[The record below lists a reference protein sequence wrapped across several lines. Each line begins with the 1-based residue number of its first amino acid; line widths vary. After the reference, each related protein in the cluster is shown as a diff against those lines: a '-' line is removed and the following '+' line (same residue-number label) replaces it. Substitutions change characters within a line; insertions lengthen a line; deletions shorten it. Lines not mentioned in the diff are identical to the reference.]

1 MNAFGRFSPFFFADI
16 RFWSFLKKLWL
27 ANRCTSAIILF
38 LLKNRRRT
46 IEMKKK
52 PSTKKIGIFATI
64 GVLVALLVFAF
75 APDGVNAQEEE
86 QQAAAP
92 VLEVET
98 SLPLYETITEWDEYT
113 GRFQASNHVDVRAR
127 VSGFLEKV
135 NFKDGQY
142 VHKGQVLFVI
152 DQRPYQIAL
161 AQAKAN
167 YAQTLTTVKT
177 AEDNYKRVETLRATG
192 AVSIEE
198 YDQRKQALAHA
209 KASLKLA
216 EAKVDQAQLDLEFTK
231 VKAPISGLVSR
242 DRVNEGNLID
252 GGSANSTLLTT
263 IVATNPI
270 HFYFT
275 SSESNYLKYV
285 RLAKDGKRN
294 NPREQGIPVEIQLL
308 DETDFV
314 HKGKLDFIDN
324 QIDMQSGTIES
335 RAVLANENNLL
346 EPGMFGKARIIGSAE
361 HKAIMIPDHIIG
373 TNQSVRFVYVLNDSS
388 EVVSKPVELGPL
400 HSNGLRIVREGLS
413 KDDKLIT
420 NNLQKIRPGMLVHT
434 SQTNVVSGE
443 SELASLEHSQN
454 L

>member
-1 MNAFGRFSPFFFADI
+1 MK
-16 RFWSFLKKLWL
+16 LKSK
-27 ANRCTSAIILF
+27 TQ
-38 LLKNRRRT
+38 KV
-46 IEMKKK
+46 
-52 PSTKKIGIFATI
+52 GIYAAI
-64 GVLVALLVFAF
+64 GVVVVLLVLAF
-75 APDGVNAQEEE
+75 IPNGVSAQEEG
-86 QQAAAP
+86 QQAATP

-98 SLPLYETITEWDEYT
+98 SLPLYESITEWDQYT
-113 GRFQASNHVDVRAR
+113 GRFEASNHVDVRAR

-135 NFKDGQY
+135 NFTDGQL
-142 VHKGQVLFVI
+142 VKKGQILFVI
-152 DQRPYQIAL
+152 DQRPYRIAL
-161 AQAKAN
+161 DQAKAN
-167 YAQTLTTVKT
+167 YAQTLTTVKI
-177 AEDNYKRVETLRATG
+177 AEDNYSRVESLRATG

-209 KASLKLA
+209 KASLQLA

-242 DRVNEGNLID
+242 DRVNQGNLID

-263 IVATNPI
+263 IVATSPI

-275 SSESNYLKYV
+275 ASESSYLKYV
-285 RLAKDGKRN
+285 RLANNGKRTD
-294 NPREQGIPVEIQLL
+294 PRKKGIPVEIQLL
-308 DETDFV
+308 DEEDFV

-335 RAVLANENNLL
+335 RAVLENEDQLL
-346 EPGMFGKARIIGSAE
+346 EPGMFGKARVIGSAM
-361 HKAIMIPDHIIG
+361 HDAIMIPDHIIG

-388 EVVSKPVELGPL
+388 EVVSKAVELGPL

-434 SQTNVVSGE
+434 SETNVVKGE